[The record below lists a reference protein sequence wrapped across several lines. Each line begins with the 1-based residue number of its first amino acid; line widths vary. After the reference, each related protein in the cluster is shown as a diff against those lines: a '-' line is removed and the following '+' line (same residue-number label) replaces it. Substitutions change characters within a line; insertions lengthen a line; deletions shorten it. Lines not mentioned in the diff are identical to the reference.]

1 MNLVEVLEMERT
13 ETIAQQL
20 AQAQARAETAENRL
34 EVAKRELLKLS
45 TDTGPEEL
53 ARSQV
58 TIKLL
63 TEEREGLIAEN
74 ALLYE
79 KLSSLSQD
87 VTRFRTSYL
96 SGEMDNSLL
105 RERITEVEEKLA
117 SAIKPLP
124 QDDQHLVRERE
135 LAWMA
140 LQDPLTRLA
149 NGNRLD
155 LELET
160 AVREASQKDELAVLM
175 LLDIDHFHTVN
186 EVGGWGAGN
195 ALLGEV
201 ARRLGKLVENSPT
214 FLARRGE
221 DEFAVIFSMPRPETT
236 GGQLFD
242 TPLIRVRQL
251 ADLVLQVFDTPFDL
265 SGQRVPV
272 TASMGLSVYPN
283 DSDSSQELV
292 ENAHMALSSAKKVKR
307 GSYLFF
313 SDKLYLERE
322 DRAGLATELA
332 KVVEQGG
339 LLFTYRPVVGV
350 ARGTMACAQVEAF
363 WNHPSHGRV
372 AQSDFIAIAEGLGL
386 AHVVAD
392 QCLQAGLALARKV
405 KGSIPVLVSFPASV
419 MGRAEIVKHV
429 LDQVSKAR
437 TRPEALIIDIP
448 ADCFERW
455 PRETKAF
462 LEELGRWRI
471 GRSVSGVGAGAVPLR
486 ELQATR
492 PEVVALSPDITSQVP
507 QIEAQSSLLKGLLS
521 LFKGLGLAT
530 RVSGVGDKSQA
541 HFLALHECDYVSGDF
556 LGLSAGMDE
565 FLARKRTTW
574 TLK

>member
-1 MNLVEVLEMERT
+1 MEQT
-13 ETIAQQL
+13 ETLADQL
-20 AQAQARAETAENRL
+20 AQAQARAEAAERRL
-34 EVAKRELLKLS
+34 EVAKGELLRLS
-45 TDTGPEEL
+45 TDSAPEEL
-53 ARSQV
+53 ARYQV

-63 TEEREGLIAEN
+63 TEEREGLLAEN
-74 ALLYE
+74 SALYE
-79 KLSSLSQD
+79 KLGSLSHD
-87 VTRFRTSYL
+87 VDRFRTSYL

-105 RERITEVEEKLA
+105 RERITEAEEKLA

-124 QDDQHLVRERE
+124 DNDQRLVRERE
-135 LAWMA
+135 MAWMA

-149 NGNRLD
+149 NGNKLD
-155 LELET
+155 LELEV
-160 AVREASQKDELAVLM
+160 AVRQAASQDDLVVLM
-175 LLDIDHFHTVN
+175 LLDIDHFHSVN

-195 ALLGEV
+195 ALLTEV
-201 ARRLGKLVENSPT
+201 ALRLSELVENSPT
-214 FLARRGE
+214 FLSRRGE
-221 DEFAVIFSMPRPETT
+221 DEFAVIFSMPRPESA
-236 GGQLFD
+236 GGQLFE

-251 ADLVLQVFDTPFDL
+251 ADLVLQVFDSPFEL

-272 TASMGLSVYPN
+272 TASMGLSVFPN
-283 DSDSSQELV
+283 DADSGQELM
-292 ENAHMALSSAKKVKR
+292 ENAHLALSSAKKSKR

-350 ARGTMACAQVEAF
+350 ARGTMASAQVEAF

-372 AQSDFIAIAEGLGL
+372 AQADFIPMAESLGL
-386 AHVVAD
+386 AHLVAD
-392 QCLQAGLALARKV
+392 QCLQAGLALSRKV
-405 KGSIPVLVSFPASV
+405 KGSIPVLVSFPSSI

-429 LDQVSKAR
+429 LDQISKAR

-448 ADCFERW
+448 CECFERW
-455 PRETKAF
+455 PRESRVF

-471 GRSVSGVGAGAVPLR
+471 GRSVSGVGAGAIPLR
-486 ELQATR
+486 DLQATR
-492 PEVVALSPDITSQVP
+492 PDAVALSPELTSQVP
-507 QIEAQSSLLKGLLS
+507 QIESQTLLLKGLLS
-521 LFKGLGLAT
+521 LLKGLGLPT
-530 RVSGVGDKSQA
+530 RVSGVADKSQA
-541 HFLALHECDYVSGDF
+541 HFLALHDCDYVSGDF
-556 LGLSAGMDE
+556 LGLSAGLDE